1 MSSMNRLASPPPI
14 RGALTLRRLPRLD
27 GLEAITARRSTHR
40 HEPHTHATFVIQAVD
55 RGTIAFL
62 CEGRRHAAPAG
73 SLIVIGPEAVHDG
86 RPAGREPISYRSL
99 YPSPRLVAEAQGG
112 EKGAPPP
119 LFPSPVVRDAALTR
133 LARAA
138 HGAVFSGEDPLR
150 ADDLVARLI
159 GELVRRH
166 AAPRPG
172 TPLPPPPRAAVRRAI
187 EFVESSFTE
196 PITLSDIARAAGASP
211 FHLVRAFRADT
222 GLTPHAYVL
231 DRRVRLARSLLR
243 DGMPIAGAAI
253 RAGFCDQSHL
263 NRRFKSLTGVT
274 PGRYR

>member
-1 MSSMNRLASPPPI
+1 MRHAEPARAPLSI
-14 RGALTLRRLPRLD
+14 RRAPALD
-27 GLEAITARRSTHR
+27 DLEAITARESRHR
-40 HEPHTHATFVIQAVD
+40 HEPHSHATFVIQAVD
-55 RGTIAFL
+55 RGAVAFE
-62 CEGRRHAAPAG
+62 CEGRRHEAPAG
-73 SLIVIGPEAVHDG
+73 TLIVLAPDAVHDG
-86 RPAGREPISYRSL
+86 RPSGREPISYRSL
-99 YPSPRLVAEAQGG
+99 YPSPRLVAEALGVDC
-112 EKGAPPP
+112 GAPPP
-119 LFPSPVVRDAALTR
+119 RFPSPVVRDRALVR

-138 HGAVFSGEDPLR
+138 HGAVFGGADPLR
-150 ADDLVARLI
+150 AGALVARLL

-166 AAPRPG
+166 AVSRRDTRSAGP
-172 TPLPPPPRAAVRRAI
+172 TPRAAVRRAI
-187 EFVESSFTE
+187 EFVESSFTH
-196 PITLSDIARAAGASP
+196 PITLADIARAAGASP

-231 DRRVRLARSLLR
+231 DRRVRLARALLR